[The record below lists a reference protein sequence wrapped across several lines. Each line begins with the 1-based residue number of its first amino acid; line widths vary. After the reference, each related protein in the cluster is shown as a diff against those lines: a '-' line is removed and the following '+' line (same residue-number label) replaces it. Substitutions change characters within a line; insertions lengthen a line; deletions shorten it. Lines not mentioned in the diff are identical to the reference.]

1 MKKLSILS
9 ALLLSAAVIFM
20 GCKTPVNPEDD
31 DKVDKTVDRVTLSDG
46 DWTLKMA
53 IPQSSANMEY
63 TIKFSSTNNVG
74 TAKSGSLNIS
84 MKTSDAMGTAYST
97 YIAMTPE
104 QKETYKTTFKG
115 LLEQSYASFGTIKN
129 LSVDDENV
137 KIEIE
142 LTSAF
147 LTNYS
152 SNLRFSNTFPS
163 GTVIKTNSKKTKYEI
178 KQPNSQG
185 GTYNIYLSKD

>member
-46 DWTLKMA
+46 DWTMKMA
-53 IPQSSANMEY
+53 IQQSSANMEY

-104 QKETYKTTFKG
+104 QKESYKTTFKG

>member
-129 LSVDDENV
+129 LSVDDEDV

>member
-46 DWTLKMA
+46 DWTMKMA

>member
-74 TAKSGSLNIS
+74 TAKSGSLNIT